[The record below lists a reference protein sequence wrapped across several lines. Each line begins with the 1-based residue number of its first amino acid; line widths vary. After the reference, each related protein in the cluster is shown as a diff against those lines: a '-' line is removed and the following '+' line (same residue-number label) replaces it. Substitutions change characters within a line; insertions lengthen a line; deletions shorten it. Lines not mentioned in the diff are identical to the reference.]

1 MIASGADAIVGTSYS
16 STLFSGTGAV
26 SAETQLS
33 WRVMIAI
40 IVQAK
45 NRVTVMISDSPHH
58 WGLLWKIRGLLSSVG
73 RNFRNSID
81 YSKGSLSNRSR
92 IQNRR
97 RDRTLRQQ

>member
-1 MIASGADAIVGTSYS
+1 MNLPSLLALDSVNHTIPFESTVTASGADAIVGTSYS

-81 YSKGSLSNRSR
+81 YS
-92 IQNRR
+92 
-97 RDRTLRQQ
+97 